1 MVTLSVVSTAMT
13 SLCSGTVYSIS
24 LARSAERVS
33 APSEMSIL
41 SATRNGTRCGV
52 SVGTHSTF
60 TPSAAAIL
68 LPMSMSKP
76 SQSPLAPRAL
86 LGGKFG
92 LMPMR
97 MTPALMMS
105 SSDFAWAATETASA
119 ATRARHAKPIFLNM
133 VWTSLLAA
141 AGTPRTNLLA

>member
-1 MVTLSVVSTAMT
+1 MT
-13 SLCSGTVYSIS
+13 SVWSGTVYSMS
-24 LARSAERVS
+24 LARSAERVR

-60 TPSAAAIL
+60 TPRASAIL
-68 LPMSMSKP
+68 LPISMSKP
-76 SQSPLAPRAL
+76 SQSPPEPREL

-97 MTPALMMS
+97 ITPSLMMS
-105 SSDFAWAATETASA
+105 SSDFACTTVNEAASA
-119 ATRARHAKPIFLNM
+119 TTRARQDKDSLLNM
-133 VWTSLLAA
+133 VRSPCAA
-141 AGTPRTNLLA
+141 RPGSSPPLIV